1 MNGETKQFSDDPLVQ
16 QYHALLQVSEA
27 IVAHKDLASLFQDLA
42 ERLPLITPYDFLGI
56 LLYDGER
63 QVMRLHSL
71 TTPWPLSVTVQ
82 PEVSVDTSPSGVVWR
97 TQEPLF
103 IDVEQETRFQ
113 YIIEL
118 LRSQGMKVLYLSPL
132 TSANH
137 RLGAMGFGSK
147 EVSAFSESGLTF
159 LNQVARQVAVAVD
172 NVLNFASVEAA
183 EKQLRQDRD
192 RLKLL
197 LDVNNS
203 VTANLDLRELFKNIA
218 EALRRAIAYDG
229 AGLTIYDNENRQLR
243 VYALESQVFKQD
255 PLLEGTIIPIDN
267 TPGEVVFASR
277 KTTIFRHERLKTLT
291 SPMVHRL
298 LAQGIKTGC
307 IAPLIS
313 HGQIFGSLNIVSL
326 QEDAFTQGDAELMTQ
341 IAGQVAIAVENAIN
355 FEKARVAE
363 QALTRERNRL
373 RLLLDISNRLTSRLN
388 LQELLEAVSS
398 CLREVIH
405 HTAAVLLLY
414 DAESKCLRVH
424 ALDAARTSLETN
436 FQVPISTGNPSGLA
450 FVRRQPSLVR
460 RIDFNEFP
468 DAIVKRAYE
477 DGTRSG
483 CNVPLISNDRAL
495 GVLTVVSHLEDA
507 FDTADLEFL
516 TQIANQVAIA
526 VENAIA
532 YREIETLKNKLAEE
546 KLYLE
551 EEIQTVFNFE
561 EIIGQSAALKR
572 ILKQIET
579 VAPTDSTILIQ
590 GETGTGKELIA
601 RAIHKLSLRQAHTLV
616 KLNCAAIPTGL
627 LESELFGHEKGAF
640 TGAIAQR
647 IGRFELAHRG
657 TLFLDEVGDIPLELQ
672 PKLLR
677 VLQEQEFERLGSS
690 RTIKVNTRLVAA
702 TNCDLAQ
709 MVAEKKY
716 RSDLYYRLNVFPIQI
731 PALRERPQDITLLA
745 RFFAQKFARHM
756 KKRIET
762 IPLAA
767 QEALLRYRWPGNVR
781 ELENLIERAVILTQG
796 SELEINLNDLPANI
810 EAESHSGSIS
820 TLETAERQHIL
831 RALQESHWV
840 IGGATG
846 AAARL
851 GMKRTT
857 LQSRMQKLGITR
869 SNG

>member
-1 MNGETKQFSDDPLVQ
+1 MNGEAKQFDNDALVQ
-16 QYHALLQVSEA
+16 QYHALLKVSEA
-27 IVAHKDLASLFQDLA
+27 IVAHKDLPSLFHDLS
-42 ERLPLITPYDFLGI
+42 EKLHLITPYDFIGV
-56 LLYDGER
+56 LLYNDER

-71 TTPWPLSVTVQ
+71 TTPAPVVVDVQ
-82 PEVSVDTSPSGVVWR
+82 QEVPIETSPSGFVWR

-103 IDVEQETRFQ
+103 IDVDKETRFA
-113 YIIEL
+113 YIIQL
-118 LRSQGMKVLYLSPL
+118 LRSQGMKVLYLTPL

-147 EVSAFSESGLTF
+147 DVSAFSESGLIF

-172 NVLNFASVEAA
+172 NVLNFESTEAA
-183 EKQLRQDRD
+183 ERQLRHERD
-192 RLKLL
+192 RLQLL

-203 VTANLDLRELFKNIA
+203 VTATLDVRELFQ
-218 EALRRAIAYDG
+218 AISTSLKSIIPYDG
-229 AGLTIYDNENRQLR
+229 AGMTIYEQEYKQLR
-243 VYALESQVFKQD
+243 VYALDSQAFKEG
-255 PLLEGTIIPIDN
+255 PLTEGTVIPIN
-267 TPGEVVFASR
+267 GTPGEVVFASR
-277 KTTIFRHERLKTLT
+277 QTTIFGPQDYARMT
-291 SPMVHRL
+291 SPMVQRI

-307 IAPLIS
+307 MAPLIS
-313 HGQIFGSLNIVSL
+313 HGQMLGTLSVASLREN
-326 QEDAFTQGDAELMTQ
+326 AFTRQDAELMTQ
-341 IAGQVAIAVENAIN
+341 IAGQVAIAVENALN

-363 QALTRERNRL
+363 KALTRERNRL

-398 CLREVIH
+398 CLREVLH

-414 DAESKCLRVH
+414 DPESKHLRTH
-424 ALDAARTSLETN
+424 ALQAARTSLEEG
-436 FQVPISTGNPSGLA
+436 FLVPISTDNPTGLA
-450 FVRRQPSLVR
+450 FVRRQPVLVKKL
-460 RIDFNEFP
+460 DLNEFP
-468 DAIVKRAYE
+468 DDIVKIAYHDGIRA
-477 DGTRSG
+477 G
-483 CNVPLISNDRAL
+483 CNVPLISQDRTL
-495 GVLTVVSHLEDA
+495 GVLTVVSNREYA
-507 FDTADLEFL
+507 FDEQDLDLL
-516 TQIANQVAIA
+516 TQITNQISIA
-526 VENAIA
+526 VENALA
-532 YREIETLKNKLAEE
+532 YREIESLKNKLAEE

-551 EEIQTVFNFE
+551 EEIQTAFNFE

-601 RAIHKLSLRQAHTLV
+601 RAIHKLSQRQAHTLV

-677 VLQEQEFERLGSS
+677 VLQEQEFERLGSA

-702 TNCDLAQ
+702 TNCDLMQ

-716 RSDLYYRLNVFPIQI
+716 RSDLYYRLNVFPIHI
-731 PALRERPQDITLLA
+731 PPLRERPQDITLLA
-745 RFFAQKFARHM
+745 RFFAQKFARSM

-762 IPLAA
+762 IPASV
-767 QEALLRYRWPGNVR
+767 QEALLRYKWPGNVR
-781 ELENLIERAVILTQG
+781 ELENLIERAVILTKG
-796 SELEINLNDLPANI
+796 TELEINLNDLPVSA
-810 EAESHSGSIS
+810 EAETDSANIS
-820 TLETAERQHIL
+820 TLETAEREHIL

-846 AAARL
+846 AAAKL

-869 SNG
+869 TS

>member
-1 MNGETKQFSDDPLVQ
+1 MNGEAKQFSNDSFVQ
-16 QYHALLQVSEA
+16 QYHALLKVSEA
-27 IVAHKDLASLFQDLA
+27 IVAHKDLASLFRDLS
-42 ERLPLITPYDFLGI
+42 EKLPLITPYDFIGV
-56 LLYDGER
+56 LLHDGER

-71 TTPWPLSVTVQ
+71 TTPAPLDVQ
-82 PEVSVDTSPSGVVWR
+82 VLSEVSVDTSPSGFVWR

-118 LRSQGMKVLYLSPL
+118 LRSQHMKVLYLTPL
-132 TSANH
+132 TSANR
-137 RLGAMGFGSK
+137 RLGAMGFGSR
-147 EVSAFSESGLTF
+147 EVSAFSESGLSF

-172 NVLNFASVEAA
+172 NVL
-183 EKQLRQDRD
+183 
-192 RLKLL
+192 
-197 LDVNNS
+197 
-203 VTANLDLRELFKNIA
+203 
-218 EALRRAIAYDG
+218 
-229 AGLTIYDNENRQLR
+229 
-243 VYALESQVFKQD
+243 
-255 PLLEGTIIPIDN
+255 
-267 TPGEVVFASR
+267 
-277 KTTIFRHERLKTLT
+277 
-291 SPMVHRL
+291 
-298 LAQGIKTGC
+298 
-307 IAPLIS
+307 
-313 HGQIFGSLNIVSL
+313 
-326 QEDAFTQGDAELMTQ
+326 
-341 IAGQVAIAVENAIN
+341 N

-388 LQELLEAVSS
+388 LHELLQAVSS
-398 CLREVIH
+398 CLHEVLH

-414 DAESKCLRVH
+414 DAESNQLRTH
-424 ALDAARTSLETN
+424 ALQAPRSSLEEGAL
-436 FQVPISTGNPSGLA
+436 VPISTDNPTGLA
-450 FVRRQPSLVR
+450 FVRRQPILVNKL
-460 RIDFNEFP
+460 DLNEFP
-468 DAIVKRAYE
+468 DAIVKTSYDDGIRA
-477 DGTRSG
+477 G
-483 CNVPLISNDRAL
+483 CNVPLISQDRVL
-495 GVLTVVSHLEDA
+495 GVLVVVSNREYA
-507 FDTADLEFL
+507 FDEADLELL
-516 TQIANQVAIA
+516 TQIANQFAIA
-526 VENAIA
+526 VENALA
-532 YREIETLKNKLAEE
+532 YREIEVLKNKLTEE

-561 EIIGQSAALKR
+561 EIIGQSVALKR

-677 VLQEQEFERLGSS
+677 VLQEQEFERLGSA

-709 MVAEKKY
+709 MVSEKKY
-716 RSDLYYRLNVFPIQI
+716 RSDLYYRLNVFPILI
-731 PALRERPQDITLLA
+731 PPLRERPQDITLLA
-745 RFFAQKFARHM
+745 RFFAQKFARGM

-762 IPLAA
+762 IPLAV

-781 ELENLIERAVILTQG
+781 ELENLIERAVILTKG

-831 RALQESHWV
+831 RALQECQWV

-869 SNG
+869 SN

>member
-1 MNGETKQFSDDPLVQ
+1 MNGEAKQFDNNALVQ
-16 QYHALLQVSEA
+16 QYHALLKVSEA
-27 IVAHKDLASLFQDLA
+27 IVAHKDLSSLFSDLS
-42 ERLPLITPYDFLGI
+42 EKLHLITPYDFIGV
-56 LLYDGER
+56 LLHDGER

-71 TTPWPLSVTVQ
+71 TTPEPLIMQVP
-82 PEVSVDTSPSGVVWR
+82 PEVSIETSPSGFVWR

-103 IDVEQETRFQ
+103 IDVEQETRFPA
-113 YIIEL
+113 IIKL
-118 LRSQGMKVLYLSPL
+118 LRSQEMKVLYLTPL

-147 EVSAFSESGLTF
+147 DVSAFSECGLTF

-172 NVLNFASVEAA
+172 NVINFESVEIA
-183 EKQLRQDRD
+183 EQQLRRERD
-192 RLKLL
+192 RLQLL

-203 VTANLDLRELFKNIA
+203 VTATLDLRELFQVITSS
-218 EALRRAIAYDG
+218 LRQIISYDG
-229 AGLTIYDNENRQLR
+229 AGLTIYDLEYKQLR
-243 VYALESQVFKQD
+243 VYALDTKVFDQG
-255 PLLEGTIIPIDN
+255 PLTEGTVIPIDS
-267 TPGEVVFASR
+267 TPGEIVFASR
-277 KTTIFRHERLKTLT
+277 QTTIFGLEDFAKMT
-291 SPMVHRL
+291 SPMVHRI

-307 IAPLIS
+307 MAPLIS
-313 HGQIFGSLNIVSL
+313 HGQILGTLSVASL
-326 QEDAFTQGDAELMTQ
+326 QENAFTKEVAELMTQ
-341 IAGQVAIAVENAIN
+341 IAGQVAIAVENALN

-363 QALTRERNRL
+363 KALTRERNRL

-388 LQELLEAVSS
+388 LQELLETVSS
-398 CLREVIH
+398 CLREVLH

-414 DAESKCLRVH
+414 DPESKQLRTH
-424 ALDAARTSLETN
+424 ALQAARTSLEEG
-436 FQVPISTGNPSGLA
+436 FLVPVSTGNPTGLA
-450 FVRRQPSLVR
+450 FVRRQPILVKK
-460 RIDFNEFP
+460 IDLNEFP
-468 DAIVKRAYE
+468 DDIVKLAYNDGIRA
-477 DGTRSG
+477 G
-483 CNVPLISNDRAL
+483 CNVPLISQDRTL
-495 GVLTVVSHLEDA
+495 GVLTVVSNREYA
-507 FDTADLEFL
+507 FDEEDLDLL
-516 TQIANQVAIA
+516 TQITNQISIAI
-526 VENAIA
+526 ENALA

-601 RAIHKLSLRQAHTLV
+601 RAIHKLSQRQAHTLV

-677 VLQEQEFERLGSS
+677 VLQEQEFERLGSA

-716 RSDLYYRLNVFPIQI
+716 RSDLYYRLNVFPIHI
-731 PALRERPQDITLLA
+731 PPLRERPQDITLLA
-745 RFFAQKFARHM
+745 RFFAQKFARRM

-762 IPLAA
+762 IPTSVH
-767 QEALLRYRWPGNVR
+767 EALLRYKWPGNVR
-781 ELENLIERAVILTQG
+781 ELENLIERAVILTKG
-796 SELEINLNDLPANI
+796 ADLEINLNDLPSSAEEETDSAN
-810 EAESHSGSIS
+810 IS
-820 TLETAERQHIL
+820 TLETAEREHIL

-846 AAARL
+846 AAAKL

-869 SNG
+869 SG